1 MTRIKAV
8 KQKAILDVAESL
20 GYSFRRLSGHIY
32 EHPDHDSFR
41 IFADTNTFKWFS
53 RDIQGDVIDFVQLVT
68 GVTFK
73 EAVSYLETGDFEQA
87 TVIEETY
94 QPFRYY
100 LREEPFQQARTY
112 LKDIRGLSNQTINSF
127 GRQGLLAQATYQA
140 ESVLVFKSYDHNG
153 VLQVASLQGLVK
165 NEERHKRGYLKKI
178 MKSSHG
184 YVGIS
189 FDIGNPKR
197 LVFCESVIDMMS
209 YYQLHNKQ
217 LSDVRLI
224 SMEGLKLSVI
234 AYQTLRL
241 AAEEQG
247 KLVFL
252 DTVKPSR
259 LSHYLQAIQETTT
272 FFQTHSNV
280 ITMAV
285 DNDEAGREFCQKLSD
300 KGLPLSQ
307 DLPPLQGLETKLDWN
322 DIVKRQKELSL
333 RDLIQSAQ
341 TKVIRD
347 HPPPKREHTFDVIT
361 KSSPLS

>member
-53 RDIQGDVIDFVQLVT
+53 RDIQGDVIDFVQLVA
-68 GVTFK
+68 GVSFK
-73 EAVSYLETGDFEQA
+73 EALSYLETGDFEQA
-87 TVIEETY
+87 KVIEETY
-94 QPFRYY
+94 QPFQYH

-112 LKDIRGLSNQTINSF
+112 LKVVRGLSDETINTF
-127 GRQGLLAQATYQA
+127 GRQGLLAQATYHS
-140 ESVLVFKSYDHNG
+140 ESALVFKSYDHNG
-153 VLQVASLQGLVK
+153 ILQAASLQGLVK
-165 NEERHKRGYLKKI
+165 NEERHDRSYLKKI
-178 MKSSHG
+178 MKGSHG
-184 YVGIS
+184 HVGIS

-197 LVFCESVIDMMS
+197 LIFCESVIDMMS
-209 YYQLHNKQ
+209 YYQLHQKQ
-217 LSDVRLI
+217 LSDVRLV

-247 KLVFL
+247 KLEFL

-259 LSHYLQAIQETTT
+259 LSHYLQAIQETTN
-272 FFQTHSNV
+272 FFQTHSNA
-280 ITMAV
+280 ITLAV

-300 KGLPLSQ
+300 KGFPISQ
-307 DLPPLQGLETKLDWN
+307 DLPPLQGLETKSDWN

-341 TKVIRD
+341 TKVIRN
-347 HPPPKREHTFDVIT
+347 HPPPKREHA
-361 KSSPLS
+361 LEL

>member
-20 GYSFRRLSGHIY
+20 GYSSRRLSGHIY

-53 RDIQGDVIDFVQLVT
+53 RDIQGDVIDFVQLVA
-68 GVTFK
+68 GVSFK
-73 EAVSYLETGDFEQA
+73 EALSYLETGGFEQA
-87 TVIEETY
+87 KMIEETY
-94 QPFRYY
+94 QPFQYY
-100 LREEPFQQARTY
+100 LHEEPFQQARFY
-112 LKDIRGLSNQTINSF
+112 LKDIRGLSDQTINSF
-127 GRQGLLAQATYQA
+127 GRQGLLAQATYQS

-153 VLQVASLQGLVK
+153 VLQAASLQGLVK
-165 NEERHKRGYLKKI
+165 NEEKYNRGYLKKI
-178 MKSSHG
+178 MKGSKGH
-184 YVGIS
+184 VGIS

-197 LVFCESVIDMMS
+197 LIFCESVIDMMS
-209 YYQLHNKQ
+209 YYQLHQKQ
-217 LSDVRLI
+217 LSDVRLV

-234 AYQTLRL
+234 AYQILRL

-247 KLVFL
+247 KLAFL

-272 FFQTHSNV
+272 FFRTHSNV
-280 ITMAV
+280 ITLAV

-300 KGLPLSQ
+300 KGFPISQ
-307 DLPPLQGLETKLDWN
+307 DLPPLQGLETKSDWN
-322 DIVKRQKELSL
+322 DTVKRQKELSL

-341 TKVIRD
+341 TKVIRN
-347 HPPPKREHTFDVIT
+347 HPPPKREHA
-361 KSSPLS
+361 LEL

>member
-8 KQKAILDVAESL
+8 KQKAIIDVAESL

-53 RDIQGDVIDFVQLVT
+53 RDIQGDVIDFVQLVA

-87 TVIEETY
+87 KVIEETY
-94 QPFRYY
+94 QPFQYY
-100 LREEPFQQARTY
+100 LHEEPFQQARTY
-112 LKDIRGLSNQTINSF
+112 LNEVRGLSNQTINTF
-127 GRQGLLAQATYQA
+127 GRQGLLAQATYQV

-153 VLQVASLQGLVK
+153 ILQAASLQGLVK

-178 MKSSHG
+178 MKGSHG
-184 YVGIS
+184 HVGIS
-189 FDIGNPKR
+189 FDIGKPKR
-197 LVFCESVIDMMS
+197 LIFCESVIDMMS
-209 YYQLHNKQ
+209 YYQLYQKQ
-217 LSDVRLI
+217 LLDTRLV

-247 KLVFL
+247 KLAFL

-259 LSHYLQAIQETTT
+259 LNHYLQAIQETTT
-272 FFQTHSNV
+272 FFQTHSNGLTLA
-280 ITMAV
+280 I
-285 DNDEAGREFCQKLSD
+285 DNDEAGREFFQKLSD
-300 KGLPLSQ
+300 KGLPITK
-307 DLPPLQGLETKLDWN
+307 DLPPLQGLETKSDWN
-322 DIVKRQKELSL
+322 DIVKQQKEISLSN
-333 RDLIQSAQ
+333 LIQSAHIQ
-341 TKVIRD
+341 AIKN
-347 HPPPKREHTFDVIT
+347 HPPPKWEHA
-361 KSSPLS
+361 LEL

>member
-112 LKDIRGLSNQTINSF
+112 LKDVRGLSDETINIF
-127 GRQGLLAQATYQA
+127 GRQRLLAQATYHS
-140 ESVLVFKSYDHNG
+140 ESALVFKCYDHNG
-153 VLQVASLQGLVK
+153 TLQAASLQGLVK
-165 NEERHKRGYLKKI
+165 NEEIHKRGYLKKT
-178 MKSSHG
+178 MKGSHG
-184 YVGIS
+184 HVGIS

-197 LVFCESVIDMMS
+197 LIFCESVIDMMS
-209 YYQLHNKQ
+209 YYQLRQKQ
-217 LSDVRLI
+217 LSDVRLV

-234 AYQTLRL
+234 AYQIMHL

-247 KLVFL
+247 KLAFL

-280 ITMAV
+280 LTLAV
-285 DNDEAGREFCQKLSD
+285 DNDKAGREFCQKLSD
-300 KGLPLSQ
+300 KGLPISQ
-307 DLPPLQGLETKLDWN
+307 DLPPLQGLETKSDWN
-322 DIVKRQKELSL
+322 DIVKQQEEISLSN
-333 RDLIQSAQ
+333 LIQSAQ
-341 TKVIRD
+341 IQAIKN
-347 HPPPKREHTFDVIT
+347 HPPPKRERT
-361 KSSPLS
+361 LEL

>member
-1 MTRIKAV
+1 MARIKAV

-20 GYSFRRLSGHIY
+20 GYSFRRLSGHIF

-53 RDIQGDVIDFVQLVT
+53 RDIQGDVIDFVQLVA

-73 EAVSYLETGDFEQA
+73 EAISYLETGDFEQA
-87 TVIEETY
+87 KVMEETY

-100 LREEPFQQARTY
+100 LHEAPFQQARTY
-112 LKDIRGLSNQTINSF
+112 LREVRGLSNQTINTF
-127 GRQGLLAQATYQA
+127 GRQGLLAQATYQS

-153 VLQVASLQGLVK
+153 ILQAASFQGLVK

-178 MKSSHG
+178 MKGSHG
-184 YVGIS
+184 HIGVS

-197 LVFCESVIDMMS
+197 LIFCESVIDMMS
-209 YYQLHNKQ
+209 YYQLHQKQ
-217 LSDVRLI
+217 LSDVRLV
-224 SMEGLKLSVI
+224 SMEGLKLAVI

-247 KLVFL
+247 KLAFL

-259 LSHYLQAIQETTT
+259 LSHYLQAIKETTS
-272 FFQTHSNV
+272 FFQNHSNV
-280 ITMAV
+280 LTLAV
-285 DNDEAGREFCQKLSD
+285 DNDEVGREFCQKLSD
-300 KGLPLSQ
+300 KGLPISQ
-307 DLPPLQGLETKLDWN
+307 DLPLLQGIETKSDWN

-333 RDLIQSAQ
+333 RDLIQSAD

-347 HPPPKREHTFDVIT
+347 YPPPKRERAME
-361 KSSPLS
+361 L

>member
-1 MTRIKAV
+1 
-8 KQKAILDVAESL
+8 
-20 GYSFRRLSGHIY
+20 
-32 EHPDHDSFR
+32 
-41 IFADTNTFKWFS
+41 
-53 RDIQGDVIDFVQLVT
+53 
-68 GVTFK
+68 
-73 EAVSYLETGDFEQA
+73 
-87 TVIEETY
+87 
-94 QPFRYY
+94 
-100 LREEPFQQARTY
+100 
-112 LKDIRGLSNQTINSF
+112 LKDIRGLSDQTINTF
-127 GRQGLLAQATYQA
+127 GRQGLLSQATYQS

-153 VLQVASLQGLVK
+153 RLQAASLQGLVK
-165 NEERHKRGYLKKI
+165 NGEKHDRGYLKKI
-178 MKSSHG
+178 MKGSHG

-197 LVFCESVIDMMS
+197 LIFCESVTDMMS
-209 YYQLHNKQ
+209 YYQLHQKQ

-247 KLVFL
+247 KLAFL

-300 KGLPLSQ
+300 KGLPISQ
-307 DLPPLQGLETKLDWN
+307 DLPLLQGLETKLDWN
-322 DIVKRQKELSL
+322 DIVKQQSELSL
-333 RDLIQSAQ
+333 SDFIQTAQ
-341 TKVIRD
+341 AQANKN
-347 HPPPKREHTFDVIT
+347 HPPPKREHA
-361 KSSPLS
+361 LEL

>member
-8 KQKAILDVAESL
+8 KQKAIIDVAESL

-53 RDIQGDVIDFVQLVT
+53 RDIQGDVIDFVQLVA

-87 TVIEETY
+87 KVIEETY
-94 QPFRYY
+94 QPFQYY
-100 LREEPFQQARTY
+100 LHEEPFQQARTY
-112 LKDIRGLSNQTINSF
+112 LNEVRGLSNQTINTF
-127 GRQGLLAQATYQA
+127 GRQGLLAQATYQV

-153 VLQVASLQGLVK
+153 ILQAASLQGLVK

-178 MKSSHG
+178 MKGSHG
-184 YVGIS
+184 HVGIS
-189 FDIGNPKR
+189 FDIGKPKR
-197 LVFCESVIDMMS
+197 LIFCESVIDMMS
-209 YYQLHNKQ
+209 YYQLHPKQ
-217 LSDVRLI
+217 LSDVRLV

-247 KLVFL
+247 KLAFL

-272 FFQTHSNV
+272 FFQTHSNGLTLA
-280 ITMAV
+280 I
-285 DNDEAGREFCQKLSD
+285 DNDEAGREFFQKLSD
-300 KGLPLSQ
+300 KGLPITK
-307 DLPPLQGLETKLDWN
+307 DLPPLQGLETKSDWN
-322 DIVKRQKELSL
+322 DIVKQQKEISLSN
-333 RDLIQSAQ
+333 LIQSAHIQ
-341 TKVIRD
+341 AIKN
-347 HPPPKREHTFDVIT
+347 HPPPKWEHA
-361 KSSPLS
+361 LEL

>member
-32 EHPDHDSFR
+32 EHPNHDSFR

-53 RDIQGDVIDFVQLVT
+53 RDIQGDVIDFVQLVA
-68 GVTFK
+68 GVSFK

-87 TVIEETY
+87 KLIEETY
-94 QPFRYY
+94 QPFHYY
-100 LREEPFQQARTY
+100 LHEEPFQQARTY
-112 LKDIRGLSNQTINSF
+112 LKDIRGLSDQTINSF
-127 GRQGLLAQATYQA
+127 GRKGLLAQATYQA

-153 VLQVASLQGLVK
+153 RLQASSLQGLVK
-165 NEERHKRGYLKKI
+165 NEEKYKRGYLKKI
-178 MKSSHG
+178 MKGSHG
-184 YVGIS
+184 HVGIS

-197 LVFCESVIDMMS
+197 LIFCESVIDMMS
-209 YYQLHNKQ
+209 YYQLYQKQ

-280 ITMAV
+280 LTLAV

-300 KGLPLSQ
+300 KGLLISQ
-307 DLPPLQGLETKLDWN
+307 DLPPLQGLEIKSDWN

-333 RDLIQSAQ
+333 RDLIQSAH

-347 HPPPKREHTFDVIT
+347 YPPPKREHA
-361 KSSPLS
+361 LEL

>member
-127 GRQGLLAQATYQA
+127 GRQGLLAQAIYQA

-178 MKSSHG
+178 MKGSHG

>member
-53 RDIQGDVIDFVQLVT
+53 RDIQGDVIDFVQLVA

-87 TVIEETY
+87 KVIEETY
-94 QPFRYY
+94 QPFQYY
-100 LREEPFQQARTY
+100 LHEEPFQQARTY
-112 LKDIRGLSNQTINSF
+112 LNEVRGLSNQTINTF
-127 GRQGLLAQATYQA
+127 GRQGLLAQATYQV

-153 VLQVASLQGLVK
+153 ILQAASLQGLVK

-178 MKSSHG
+178 MKGSHG
-184 YVGIS
+184 HVGIS
-189 FDIGNPKR
+189 FDIGKPKR
-197 LVFCESVIDMMS
+197 LIFCESVIDMMS
-209 YYQLHNKQ
+209 YYQLHQKQ

-272 FFQTHSNV
+272 FFQTHSNGLTLA
-280 ITMAV
+280 I
-285 DNDEAGREFCQKLSD
+285 DNDEAGREFFQKLSD
-300 KGLPLSQ
+300 KGLPITK
-307 DLPPLQGLETKLDWN
+307 DLPPLQGLETKSDWN
-322 DIVKRQKELSL
+322 DIVKQQKEISLSN
-333 RDLIQSAQ
+333 LIQSAHIQ
-341 TKVIRD
+341 AIKN
-347 HPPPKREHTFDVIT
+347 HPPPKWEHA
-361 KSSPLS
+361 LEL

>member
-1 MTRIKAV
+1 MTRIKIV

-53 RDIQGDVIDFVQLVT
+53 RDIQGDVIDFVQLVA
-68 GVTFK
+68 GVSFK
-73 EAVSYLETGDFEQA
+73 EAVSYLETGDFEQ
-87 TVIEETY
+87 TKVIEEVY
-94 QPFRYY
+94 QPFQYY
-100 LREEPFQQARTY
+100 LREELFQQARTY
-112 LKDIRGLSNQTINSF
+112 LKVVRGLSDETINTF
-127 GRQGLLAQATYQA
+127 GRQGLLAQATYHS
-140 ESVLVFKSYDHNG
+140 ESALVFKSFDHNG
-153 VLQVASLQGLVK
+153 ILQAASLQGLVK
-165 NEERHKRGYLKKI
+165 NEEKHARGYIKKI
-178 MKSSHG
+178 MKGSHG
-184 YVGIS
+184 HVGIS

-197 LVFCESVIDMMS
+197 LIFCESVIDMMS
-209 YYQLHNKQ
+209 YYQLHHKQ

-247 KLVFL
+247 KLAFL
-252 DTVKPSR
+252 DTIKPSR

-285 DNDEAGREFCQKLSD
+285 DSDEAGREFCQKLLD
-300 KGLPLSQ
+300 KGFPISQ
-307 DLPPLQGLETKLDWN
+307 DLPPLQGIETKSDWN
-322 DIVKRQKELSL
+322 DILKQQSELYLS
-333 RDLIQSAQ
+333 DFIQTAQ
-341 TKVIRD
+341 AQVNKN
-347 HPPPKREHTFDVIT
+347 HPPPKWEHA
-361 KSSPLS
+361 LEL

>member
-20 GYSFRRLSGHIY
+20 GYSFRRLSGQIY
-32 EHPDHDSFR
+32 EHSNHDSFR

-53 RDIQGDVIDFVQLVT
+53 RDIQGDVIDFVQLVA
-68 GVTFK
+68 GVSFK
-73 EAVSYLETGDFEQA
+73 DALSYLETGGFEQA
-87 TVIEETY
+87 KVIEETY
-94 QPFRYY
+94 QPFQYH

-112 LKDIRGLSNQTINSF
+112 LNEVRCLSDQIINTF
-127 GRQGLLAQATYQA
+127 GRQGLLSQATYQS

-153 VLQVASLQGLVK
+153 RLQAASLQGLVK
-165 NEERHKRGYLKKI
+165 NEEKHKRGYLKKI
-178 MKSSHG
+178 MNGSHG
-184 YVGIS
+184 HVGIS

-197 LVFCESVIDMMS
+197 LIFCESVIDMMS
-209 YYQLHNKQ
+209 YYQLHQKQ

-247 KLVFL
+247 KLAFL

-285 DNDEAGREFCQKLSD
+285 DNDEAGREFYQKLSD
-300 KGLPLSQ
+300 KGLPIFQ
-307 DLPPLQGLETKLDWN
+307 DLPPLQRLETKSDWN
-322 DIVKRQKELSL
+322 DIVKQQSELSL
-333 RDLIQSAQ
+333 SNFIQTAQ
-341 TKVIRD
+341 AQVNKY
-347 HPPPKREHTFDVIT
+347 HPPPKWGHALE
-361 KSSPLS
+361 L

>member
-8 KQKAILDVAESL
+8 KQKAILNVAESL

-53 RDIQGDVIDFVQLVT
+53 RDIQGDVIDFVQLVA
-68 GVTFK
+68 GVSFK
-73 EAVSYLETGDFEQA
+73 EAVSYLETGDFEL
-87 TVIEETY
+87 TKVIEEVY
-94 QPFRYY
+94 QPFQYY

-112 LKDIRGLSNQTINSF
+112 LNEVRGLSDETINIF
-127 GRQGLLAQATYQA
+127 GRQGLLAQATYHS
-140 ESVLVFKSYDHNG
+140 ESALVFKSFDHNG
-153 VLQVASLQGLVK
+153 ILQASSLQGLVK
-165 NEERHKRGYLKKI
+165 NEEKYKRGYLKKI
-178 MKSSHG
+178 MKGSHG
-184 YVGIS
+184 HVGIS

-197 LVFCESVIDMMS
+197 LIFCESVIDMMS
-209 YYQLHNKQ
+209 YYQLHQKQ
-217 LSDVRLI
+217 LSDVRLV

-247 KLVFL
+247 KLAFL

-280 ITMAV
+280 LTLAV

-300 KGLPLSQ
+300 KGLPITK
-307 DLPPLQGLETKLDWN
+307 DLPPLQGLETKSDWN
-322 DIVKRQKELSL
+322 DIVKQQKEISLSN
-333 RDLIQSAQ
+333 LIQSAQ
-341 TKVIRD
+341 IQAIKN
-347 HPPPKREHTFDVIT
+347 HPPPKRERAME
-361 KSSPLS
+361 L

>member
-8 KQKAILDVAESL
+8 KQKAIIDVAESL

-53 RDIQGDVIDFVQLVT
+53 RDIQGDVIDFVQLVA

-87 TVIEETY
+87 KVIEETY
-94 QPFRYY
+94 QPFQYY
-100 LREEPFQQARTY
+100 LHEEPFQQARTY
-112 LKDIRGLSNQTINSF
+112 LNEVRGLSNQTINTF
-127 GRQGLLAQATYQA
+127 GRQGLLAQATYQV

-153 VLQVASLQGLVK
+153 ILQAASLQGLVK

-178 MKSSHG
+178 MKGSHG
-184 YVGIS
+184 HVGIS
-189 FDIGNPKR
+189 FDIGKPKR
-197 LVFCESVIDMMS
+197 LIFCESVIDMMS
-209 YYQLHNKQ
+209 YYQLHQKQ
-217 LSDVRLI
+217 LLDTRLV

-247 KLVFL
+247 KLAFL
-252 DTVKPSR
+252 DTVKPIR

-272 FFQTHSNV
+272 FFQTHSNGLTLA
-280 ITMAV
+280 I
-285 DNDEAGREFCQKLSD
+285 DNDEAGREFFQKLSD
-300 KGLPLSQ
+300 KGLPITK
-307 DLPPLQGLETKLDWN
+307 DLPPLQGLETKSDWN
-322 DIVKRQKELSL
+322 DIVKQQKEISLSN
-333 RDLIQSAQ
+333 LIQSAHIQ
-341 TKVIRD
+341 AIKN
-347 HPPPKREHTFDVIT
+347 HPPPKWEHA
-361 KSSPLS
+361 LEL

>member
-178 MKSSHG
+178 MKGSHG

-209 YYQLHNKQ
+209 YYQFHNKQ